1 MVCRE
6 VGKLVGARKQ
16 RTSRCG
22 NLNPKLSTEFNMLDI
37 DWGRKWEAGMWNG
50 EIELGRGF

>member
-16 RTSRCG
+16 RTSG
-22 NLNPKLSTEFNMLDI
+22 NLNPKLSTECNMLDI
-37 DWGRKWEAGMWNG
+37 DWGRK
-50 EIELGRGF
+50 RGSG